1 MPILA
6 ELRKNKENSL
16 VNPIQLPG
24 LVLFSIWVGIL
35 SLESMN
41 LNEKYHMFYNNNS
54 WILERIE
61 EEEEENQNEAKS
73 VQGETKDIRKGLF
86 IETK

>member
-1 MPILA
+1 
-6 ELRKNKENSL
+6 
-16 VNPIQLPG
+16 
-24 LVLFSIWVGIL
+24 
-35 SLESMN
+35 
-41 LNEKYHMFYNNNS
+41 MFYNNNS

-73 VQGETKDIRKGLF
+73 IQGETKDIRKGLF